1 MRLKQLFRISVAL
14 ILKILS
20 GNKIFS
26 IPNAIFLGVI
36 FSEKMYVILETK
48 ISLTEINIPRFTS
61 PKIIFIIPNK

>member
-36 FSEKMYVILETK
+36 FSEKMYVILET